1 MQRHRKEHSFEVITQ
16 RPLRKSR
23 SETILRMLVASSY
36 PHATL
41 ANLTLELGRMGGY
54 DREELERVS
63 DDLRNMERSFELT
76 DFIRCVEIKR
86 NQNRIQVVVKR
97 LKLTPQMQTIKDTQL
112 HHEALVSSSVELED
126 TTLGLSDPDALAVNL
141 LELFYRTQVKQQAN
155 LNLIAETFWMR
166 RDRVAVP
173 EAEQVNGEV
182 TKLSDTRIE
191 FRQAVATVST
201 SLTKDKFHVI
211 MTQNTILL
219 LDQEKRLWGVDR
231 ELLQP

>member
-112 HHEALVSSSVELED
+112 HHEALVSSSIELD
-126 TTLGLSDPDALAVNL
+126 GTTLGLSDPDALATTL

-166 RDRVAVP
+166 RDRVALP
-173 EAEQVNGEV
+173 EAEQVDGEV
-182 TKLSDTRIE
+182 TALRDTRIE
-191 FRQAVATVST
+191 FLQAVSTVST
-201 SLTKDKFHVI
+201 SLVKDKFHVI

-231 ELLQP
+231 ELTLP

>member
-1 MQRHRKEHSFEVITQ
+1 MQRHRKEQSLEVITL

-23 SETILRMLVASSY
+23 SEVLLRMLVASSY

-54 DREELERVS
+54 DRSELERVA

-86 NQNRIQVVVKR
+86 NQNRIHVIVKR
-97 LKLTPQMQTIKDTQL
+97 LKLTPKMQSVKDTQL
-112 HHEALVSSSVELED
+112 HHEALVSSCVELD
-126 TTLGLSDPDALAVNL
+126 AGDPGFLDVDALATTL
-141 LELFYRTQVKQQAN
+141 LEAFYRTQIKQQSN
-155 LNLIAETFWMR
+155 LHLIADTFWMC

-173 EAEQVNGEV
+173 EADQVDGA
-182 TKLSDTRIE
+182 TTALSDTRID
-191 FRQAVATVST
+191 FLQAIRVMAA
-201 SLTKDKFHVI
+201 SLTKDKFHLI

-231 ELLQP
+231 EQVEA

>member
-1 MQRHRKEHSFEVITQ
+1 MQRHRNEQSLEVITQ

-23 SETILRMLVASSY
+23 SEVLLRMLVASSY
-36 PHATL
+36 PHAIL

-54 DREELERVS
+54 DRSELERVS

-86 NQNRIQVVVKR
+86 NQNRVHVIVKR
-97 LKLTPQMQTIKDTQL
+97 LKLTPKMQTVKDTQL
-112 HHEALVSSSVELED
+112 HHEALVSSSIEL
-126 TTLGLSDPDALAVNL
+126 DANAAGFADADVLAATL
-141 LELFYRTQVKQQAN
+141 LESFYRTQIKQQAS
-155 LNLIAETFWMR
+155 LHAIADTFWMR

-173 EAEQVNGEV
+173 EEEQVDGV
-182 TKLSDTRIE
+182 TSVLNDTRID
-191 FRQAVATVST
+191 FLQAVSAVAV

-231 ELLQP
+231 EVVQP

>member
-1 MQRHRKEHSFEVITQ
+1 MQRHRKEQSLEVITQ

-23 SETILRMLVASSY
+23 SEVLLRMLMASSY

-54 DREELERVS
+54 DRAELERVS

-76 DFIRCVEIKR
+76 DFIRCVELKR
-86 NQNRIQVVVKR
+86 NQNRIHVIVKR
-97 LKLTPQMQTIKDTQL
+97 LKLTPKMQSVKDTQQ
-112 HHEALVSSSVELED
+112 HHEALVSSSIELD
-126 TTLGLSDPDALAVNL
+126 ANDPGFLDADGLAASL
-141 LELFYRTQVKQQAN
+141 LESFYRTQVKQQSN
-155 LNLIAETFWMR
+155 LHLIADTFWMC

-173 EAEQVNGEV
+173 EEEQVEGVASVLN
-182 TKLSDTRIE
+182 DTRID
-191 FRQAVATVST
+191 FLHAVRTMAT

-231 ELLQP
+231 EVAQP